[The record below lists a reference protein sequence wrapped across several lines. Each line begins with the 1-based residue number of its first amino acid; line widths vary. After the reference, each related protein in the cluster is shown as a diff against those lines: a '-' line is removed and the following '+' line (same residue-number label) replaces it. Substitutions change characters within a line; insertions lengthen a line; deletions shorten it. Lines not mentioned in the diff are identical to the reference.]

1 MSKLISAA
9 FLMLAWPALG
19 GPLLTGVVED
29 IDAQMIEMPSLPG
42 VWQRRVDWMVQEGSE
57 VAPGDLVVRLDPGD
71 LISREE
77 QAKTDLLK
85 VRLSAARR
93 IDELKLELLDN
104 ERLLAESKSSV
115 RLAELDATI
124 PEATIPKL
132 DYERYKLTL
141 EIARKNFVLAQAE
154 LLNKRAEL
162 DDVIR
167 ESELEVRQAESN
179 YQRIRDALKATEIH
193 AEKAGFIVYGEN
205 RFTGRKVFPG
215 ETLYG
220 GFKIASVASR
230 QDLQIRF
237 WIHEADILKVQDGQ
251 YISILAD
258 AQGATPF
265 GASVTWTSSQAV
277 QKQDWSESGYFEA
290 LARPT
295 EGVPDSVMPGMS
307 VMGEVMPKVN
317 D

>member
-1 MSKLISAA
+1 LFALI
-9 FLMLAWPALG
+9 
-19 GPLLTGVVED
+19 
-29 IDAQMIEMPSLPG
+29 
-42 VWQRRVDWMVQEGSE
+42 
-57 VAPGDLVVRLDPGD
+57 